1 MTINLI
7 YFILYIV
14 VAFDIC
20 IVAVLHRHSPK
31 SRPKILDYHKSRIL
45 IDKYLYFLKKIYTL
59 NYSIPKPSKTLSKKR
74 SGMANARKTRCGR
87 QRSPS
92 PLSSPIPESN
102 YLTSAPTTPP
112 DSSFATPAPTPA
124 PELAFGDEPSHRV
137 STETTITE
145 PPFPK
150 SCNSIFH

>member
-1 MTINLI
+1 M
-7 YFILYIV
+7 FSG
-14 VAFDIC
+14 C
-20 IVAVLHRHSPK
+20 AVPPHSK

-102 YLTSAPTTPP
+102 YSTSAPTTPP
-112 DSSFATPAPTPA
+112 DSFLQLLHQLPLPKWPLEMN
-124 PELAFGDEPSHRV
+124 PPIV
-137 STETTITE
+137 SLLRLWDREWINNYYIYKYLTIYRH
-145 PPFPK
+145 
-150 SCNSIFH
+150 SVSISEFEVK